1 MNNNEDIPPNTDQQQ
16 DDSIF
21 EVKKLD
27 VSIDQQDNLVK
38 NFKNNKIF
46 EDNLPEDEDVL
57 RQLFFKQ
64 KSIREHDGDL
74 KSLD

>member
-16 DDSIF
+16 DDSIL